1 MVGASKG
8 YEQVVASCCLRIHK
22 RLAGSPPEGPPKRF
36 FSKKNFLRTHRRFP
50 TSLPKIFGASRLFL
64 KNSDTQI
71 HRIFGMFRDLI
82 IFTTGERG
90 RIFFPKKLGVFS
102 NNINNHL
109 ALVIT
114 QIG

>member
-1 MVGASKG
+1 
-8 YEQVVASCCLRIHK
+8 
-22 RLAGSPPEGPPKRF
+22 
-36 FSKKNFLRTHRRFP
+36 
-50 TSLPKIFGASRLFL
+50 
-64 KNSDTQI
+64 
-71 HRIFGMFRDLI
+71 MFRDLI